1 MALFGMTSIAIPLF
15 PLATVLFPGGYLPLQ
30 IFEVRYLDMIKK
42 ALAAGTGFG
51 VVTLTEGGEVRTPN
65 GPQELAGVGTMA
77 MIRASAAPMPGLMQ
91 IQCFGTSRFRIESAE
106 QMKLGLWMGRVQ
118 MVEADQAVSIPTELD
133 DTANALGNLIKTL
146 QDEEVPADEMPI
158 QSPFRLD
165 ECGWV
170 ANRWSELLSLPAE
183 EKLRLLTLDN
193 PLVRLELIQDL
204 LQERGL
210 LG

>member
-1 MALFGMTSIAIPLF
+1 MTSISIPLF
-15 PLATVLFPGGYLPLQ
+15 PLGTVLFPDGYLPLQ

-51 VVTLTEGGEVRTPN
+51 VVTLTEGDEVHTPN
-65 GPQELAGVGTMA
+65 GAQELAGVGTMVT
-77 MIRASAAPMPGLMQ
+77 IRASSAPMPGLMQ
-91 IQCFGTSRFRIESAE
+91 IQCIGTGRFRIESAE
-106 QMKLGLWMGRVQ
+106 QQKHGLWMGQVSTIA
-118 MVEADQAVSIPTELD
+118 ADQTVSIPTELE

-146 QDEEVPADEMPI
+146 QDEEVPTDEMPI
-158 QSPFRLD
+158 QAPFRLD

-170 ANRWSELLSLPAE
+170 ANRWSELLPLQTE
-183 EKLRLLTLDN
+183 EKLRLMALDN
-193 PLVRLELIQDL
+193 PLVRLELIQDV

>member
-1 MALFGMTSIAIPLF
+1 MMLTSIPLF
-15 PLATVLFPGGYLPLQ
+15 PLGTVLFPDGYLPLQ

-51 VVTLTEGGEVRTPN
+51 VVTLTEGGEVRTPD
-65 GPQELAGVGTMA
+65 GPQELAGVGTMVT
-77 MIRASAAPMPGLMQ
+77 IRASAAPMPGLMQ
-91 IQCFGTSRFRIESAE
+91 IQCIGTIRFRIESAE
-106 QMKLGLWMGRVQ
+106 QLKHGLWMGQVHAI
-118 MVEADQAVSIPTELD
+118 EPDQAVSIPTELE

-146 QDEEVPADEMPI
+146 QEEEVPTDEMPI
-158 QSPFRLD
+158 QPPFRLD

-170 ANRWSELLSLPAE
+170 ANRWSELLPLSAE
-183 EKLRLLTLDN
+183 EKLRLLALDN
-193 PLVRLELIQDL
+193 PLVRLELIQDQ

>member
-1 MALFGMTSIAIPLF
+1 MTSISIPLF
-15 PLATVLFPGGYLPLQ
+15 PLGTVLFPDGYLPLQ

-51 VVTLTEGGEVRTPN
+51 VITLIEGAEVRTPD
-65 GPQELAGVGTMA
+65 GPQALADVGTMVT
-77 MIRASAAPMPGLMQ
+77 IRASAAPMPGLMQ
-91 IQCFGTSRFRIESAE
+91 IECIGTSRFRIESSE
-106 QMKLGLWMGRVQ
+106 QLKHGLWMAQVVLLEG
-118 MVEADQAVSIPTELD
+118 DQAVSIPTELD

-146 QDEEVPADEMPI
+146 QEEEVPADEMPL
-158 QSPFRLD
+158 QAPYRLD

-170 ANRWSELLSLPAE
+170 ANRWAELLPLSAQ
-183 EKLRLLTLDN
+183 EKLRLLALDN

>member
-1 MALFGMTSIAIPLF
+1 MTPIPIPLF
-15 PLATVLFPGGYLPLQ
+15 PLGTVLFPDGYLPLQ

-65 GPQELAGVGTMA
+65 GAQELAGVGTMV

-91 IQCFGTSRFRIESAE
+91 IQCIGTNRFCIESAE
-106 QMKLGLWMGRVQ
+106 QLKHGLWMGQVQ
-118 MVEADQAVSIPTELD
+118 MVEGDQAVSIPTELD

-146 QDEEVPADEMPI
+146 QDEKTPIDEMPV

-170 ANRWSELLSLPAE
+170 ANRWSELLPLSTA
-183 EKLRLLTLDN
+183 EKLRLLALDN